1 MSYEFAGK
9 GFIVTGG
16 ASGIGLAT
24 ATLLKKQGAN
34 VVLWDIDAAILQ
46 NKARE
51 LNAYSIPIDVTMP
64 EEVEVAM
71 NQSLKCLGKLQ
82 GIIHCAGIMRTGLH
96 EEINFTHHRK
106 MVEINLMGT
115 LIVIQAALPYLKM
128 TKGALILLGSISAF
142 LPSPEFA
149 TYAATKGG
157 VANLAHTLQVE
168 LAETGVHVGLVSPF
182 FVDSPMLDNQN
193 RKTRYVRLFGMVH
206 TTDEV
211 AHSILHGITRRKSMI
226 WPSWYPHFL
235 FILSRISTPSLTSA
249 VSRLLW
255 RWQMRGNP

>member
-9 GFIVTGG
+9 GFIITGG

-24 ATLLKKQGAN
+24 AKLLKKQGAN
-34 VVLWDIDAAILQ
+34 VVLWDVNAAALQ

-51 LNAYSIPIDVTMP
+51 LNAYSIPVDVTLP

-71 NQSLKCLGKLQ
+71 KQSLACLGELQ

-96 EEINFTHHRK
+96 ERIDFTAHRK
-106 MVEINLMGT
+106 MVEINFIGT
-115 LIVIQAALPYLKM
+115 LIIIQAALPYLKK
-128 TKGALILLGSISAF
+128 TKGTLILLGSISAF
-142 LPSPEFA
+142 SPSPEFA

-157 VANLAHTLQVE
+157 VANLAQTLHVE
-168 LAETGVHVGLVSPF
+168 LADTGVHIGLVNPF

-193 RKTRYVRLFGMVH
+193 RQTRYVRLFGMVH

-211 AHSILHGITRRKSMI
+211 ARSILHGITRRKFMI
-226 WPSWYPHFL
+226 WPSWYPHLL
-235 FILSRISTPSLTSA
+235 FILSRLSTPSLTCA